1 MHTNLHNFAATALAI
16 AIPAANAFWRL
27 ECDGSVGT
35 ARIDPL
41 MDFGGLSDHIHSIK
55 GGSAFSATST
65 ADDLLKSKCQSCG
78 VGQDKSAYWTPP
90 LYFMADDGTITIVP
104 EKPPFKAYYE
114 LNTGMTSD
122 GKPQKIE
129 AFPNGFQMISGTNL
143 RRNTTLSGPDP
154 SDFTGPFSDEDN
166 SQREQRAIGFN
177 CMNYGHNGSPS
188 KDEPTLYRH
197 SLPEKSWIDSNC
209 PDGIRL
215 ELQFPSCWNGEMD
228 GGESHKSH
236 VAFPN
241 WINGGD
247 CPAGFDRRLP
257 ALMYETIVA
266 TDQFIGKGGK
276 FVLGNGDPT
285 GYGYHGDFIAAWDEG
300 VLQQAVEQCTDMGGQ
315 MKSCGVFEFPEN
327 TASCT
332 LENLPS
338 ELQDENVEGPMQGLP
353 GGCEVQSGPEPA
365 EKGKGA
371 TGSSSGG
378 KLAGKSSKSSKIVDT
393 GSNAPAA
400 APVAPAAPA
409 APAPVDDKKDG
420 GVIAEVKDKAP
431 APVHDY
437 QAPSPVSPDAITTP
451 PTTTPS
457 PSVDQGGNFVSTEI
471 YTDGRIVHENKIVV
485 QEVTITSQAGA
496 KAKRT
501 PEAQAEHAKRAHR
514 HHHHAMQHGIG
525 GRRLR

>member
-1 MHTNLHNFAATALAI
+1 MHTILRSFAATALTLSL
-16 AIPAANAFWRL
+16 PAVKAFWRL

-41 MDFGGLSDHIHSIK
+41 MDFGGLSDHIHTIK
-55 GGSAFSATST
+55 GGSAFSTTST

-90 LYFMADDGTITIVP
+90 VYFMADDGTVTIVP

-122 GKPQKIE
+122 GKLQKIE

-143 RRNTTLSGPDP
+143 RRNTTLPGPDP
-154 SDFTGPFSDEDN
+154 SEFVGPFSDEDN
-166 SQREQRAIGFN
+166 DQREQRAIGFN
-177 CMNYGHNGSPS
+177 CMNYGHNGSPA

-197 SLPEKSWIDSNC
+197 SLPEKSWLDANC
-209 PDGIRL
+209 PDGLRL

-228 GGESHKSH
+228 GGEKHKSH

-257 ALMYETIVA
+257 SLMYETIVG

-285 GYGYHGDFIAAWDEG
+285 GYGYHGDFIAAWDDG
-300 VLQQAVEQCTDMGGQ
+300 VLQQAVEQCTDMGGE
-315 MKSCGVFEFPEN
+315 MRSCGVFEFPEN

-338 ELQDENVEGPMQGLP
+338 ELKDENAEGPMQGLP
-353 GGCEVQSGPEPA
+353 GGLEVQPGPDQA
-365 EKGKGA
+365 QKGKGA

-378 KLAGKSSKSSKIVDT
+378 KSSGGSSKGSDT
-393 GSNAPAA
+393 GSYVSSAA
-400 APVAPAAPA
+400 AASSSSSSSSSSGS
-409 APAPVDDKKDG
+409 PAPVDDKKAG
-420 GVIAEVKDKAP
+420 GVFAQVKNDANAAE
-431 APVHDY
+431 Y
-437 QAPSPVSPDAITTP
+437 QAPALAPPARVTTSP
-451 PTTTPS
+451 PTGPS
-457 PSVDQGGNFVSTEI
+457 SVDQGGSFVSTEV
-471 YTDGRIVHENKIVV
+471 YTDGRVVHENKIVV
-485 QEVTITSQAGA
+485 QEVTVTSEVVA

-501 PEAQAEHAKRAHR
+501 PEVQAGKVKRGHR
-514 HHHHAMQHGIG
+514 HHHHPMQHGVG